1 MKSFFCLVFFF
12 SFAVSFSTD
21 VSDSTKTKLEAN
33 ANISL
38 NSNGIAT
45 IPAFSLDKP
54 AVIASVELSK
64 GRFSYDPML
73 GYGMERKPWF
83 IDNWFNF
90 TIIEKPS
97 FELNAGI
104 NISMYFFE
112 NKLPDEEILQGQ
124 RYFALATTAIYKFS
138 DKTSLTFS
146 YWNDRGQDKGT
157 IKGHFLTL
165 IGKRSDINIGKYI
178 LLGGSM
184 QGFYINYD
192 GNNDGLFISP
202 MITSSLR
209 NTPFSVFWQAT
220 QALSSNIRP
229 FPLFKWNIGVSYD
242 L

>member
-1 MKSFFCLVFFF
+1 MKLFYCVVF
-12 SFAVSFSTD
+12 SFIFTVSFS
-21 VSDSTKTKLEAN
+21 SEMPDSSKTKLEAK

-54 AVIASVELSK
+54 AVIASVALTK

-73 GYGMERKPWF
+73 AYGLERKPWF
-83 IDNWFNF
+83 IDNWFHYR
-90 TIIEKPS
+90 IIEKPS

-112 NKLPDEEILQGQ
+112 NKFQDEEIIQGQ
-124 RYFALATTAIYKFS
+124 RYFAIATTAIYKIS
-138 DKTSLTFS
+138 GKTSLSFS

-157 IKGHFLTL
+157 LKGHFLTL
-165 IGKRSDINIGKYI
+165 IGERSDINIGKNI
-178 LLGGSM
+178 LLAGSM
-184 QGFYINYD
+184 QCFYINYD

-209 NTPFSVFWQAT
+209 NAPFSVFLQAT
-220 QALSSNIRP
+220 QALSSNITP
-229 FPLFKWNIGVSYD
+229 FPVFKWNIGVSYE